1 VSDGEPIRQVVFTNK
16 ARCRDC
22 YRCVRVCPVKAI
34 RMSDGQAYVVEDRCI
49 GCGGCANVC
58 PPALIRITD
67 EGCRRIIERDLFR
80 CIYCGRCVEVCPEQ
94 ALTLS
99 PEYQLS
105 TDHKE
110 DLFIRQELEMGT
122 CQRCGRCFDK
132 TIQHPLDKMMKKG
145 FREEGK

>member
-1 VSDGEPIRQVVFTNK
+1 MFLSKLKEAIICFKAGRVTAPFPLGPEPNPPGEGFRGKIHL
-16 ARCRDC
+16 D
-22 YRCVRVCPVKAI
+22 
-34 RMSDGQAYVVEDRCI
+34 SDRCI

-58 PPALIRITD
+58 PPALIRVTD
-67 EGCRRIIERDLFR
+67 EGCRRVIERDLFR
-80 CIYCGRCVEVCPEQ
+80 CIYCARCVDVCPEK
-94 ALTLS
+94 ALSFT

-132 TIQHPLDKMMKKG
+132 TIQNPLDKMMIKG

>member
-1 VSDGEPIRQVVFTNK
+1 VFLSKLKEAIICFKAGRVTAPFPLGPEPNPPGESFRGKIHL
-16 ARCRDC
+16 D
-22 YRCVRVCPVKAI
+22 
-34 RMSDGQAYVVEDRCI
+34 SDRCI